1 MMPPDASRTPVL
13 PALWGYAALLIV
25 VGLAVTPAGQLGRGL
40 VQIVRTE
47 DALITDYMLVA
58 GTGPALVNAGLV
70 TAISIAILRYAHAP
84 FDGSAL
90 VVVGL
95 MSGFALF
102 GKNYLNLWPILLGAR
117 LYAWYRGEPFGR
129 YAAAGLTATALAPV
143 VSYFVLDNGWG
154 TLPAGILAG
163 VAIGF
168 LLPALAAH
176 TYRIQ
181 RGMNLYNMGF
191 ACGLAA
197 FLIVPLMNALGA
209 APTVQYRWSSGR
221 PLPVLLLSFGLCAAL
236 LLIGLFLCGQTPN
249 AALCGYRALLRTSG
263 RAPSDYLTRFGPA
276 PTLVN
281 MGVNGLIALVFLLCT
296 GGDLN
301 GPTLGAILTI
311 LGFSAY
317 GKHARN
323 MLPVMG
329 GVVLGSA
336 FMHWSL
342 SNSAVQLA
350 GLFCTALA
358 PVSGCFG
365 WPYGILAGFLH
376 ASVVLCT
383 SSPVAGMN
391 LYNNGFSA
399 GLVAIVL
406 SAVIPSLRR
415 PT

>member
-1 MMPPDASRTPVL
+1 MAPPNTSPVL
-13 PALWGYAALLIV
+13 PLLWAYSALLAAAGFVI
-25 VGLAVTPAGQLGRGL
+25 TPAGQLGPGL
-40 VQIVRTE
+40 AQIVLTE

-58 GTGPALVNAGLV
+58 GPGPALVNAGLV
-70 TAISIAILRYAHAP
+70 AAISIATLRHAHTP

-102 GKNYLNLWPILLGAR
+102 GKNGLNLWPILLGAC
-117 LYAWYRGEPFGR
+117 LYAWYRREPFGR

-163 VAIGF
+163 AAIGF
-168 LLPALAAH
+168 LLPALAAY
-176 TYRIQ
+176 TYRLQ
-181 RGMNLYNMGF
+181 RGMNLYNTGF

-209 APTVQYRWSSGR
+209 APAVQYRWASGR
-221 PLPVLLLSFGLCAAL
+221 PLPVLLLSFGLCAL
-236 LLIGLFLCGQTPN
+236 LLLAGLFLCGQPPS
-249 AALCGYRALLRTSG
+249 AALRGYRALLRTSG
-263 RAPSDYLTRFGPA
+263 RAPSDYLVQFGPA
-276 PTLVN
+276 PTLIN
-281 MGVNGLIALVFLLCT
+281 MGTNGVIALGFLLCT

-329 GVVLGSA
+329 GVVLGSIC
-336 FMHWSL
+336 MHWSL
-342 SNSAVQLA
+342 SDSAVQLA

-358 PVSGCFG
+358 PVSGRFG
-365 WPYGILAGFLH
+365 WPYGVLAGFLH

-406 SAVIPSLRR
+406 SALIPALRR